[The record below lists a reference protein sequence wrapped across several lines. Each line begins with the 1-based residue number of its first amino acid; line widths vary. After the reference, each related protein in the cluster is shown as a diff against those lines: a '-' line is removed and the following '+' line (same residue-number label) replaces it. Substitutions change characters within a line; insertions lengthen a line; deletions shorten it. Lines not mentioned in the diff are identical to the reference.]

1 MCLSGQIGKCRK
13 DRVNRNLHLAR
24 ASALQLVTVQTG
36 NDVREGLK
44 KNNGKFQN
52 VDGWGQQRTD
62 FHFFVVEKKTHKLKS
77 LGIVL
82 NAFQNKL
89 VLFNF

>member
-44 KNNGKFQN
+44 KIMENSRMWMGGVSNGPISIFLLL
-52 VDGWGQQRTD
+52 
-62 FHFFVVEKKTHKLKS
+62 KKKHIS
-77 LGIVL
+77 L
-82 NAFQNKL
+82 NHL
-89 VLFNF
+89 VLS